1 MNEKGNG
8 KMMRRSQTEFATN
21 FLTVLISNHLP
32 KLGTNLVTAL
42 AGLDVDNLSHF

>member
-1 MNEKGNG
+1 
-8 KMMRRSQTEFATN
+8 MMMRSQTEFATQ